1 MLIDFLDYLVIHGDG
16 MGKGQVMI
24 LIQEEQLGLKNM
36 TSIEKLI

>member
-24 LIQEEQLGLKNM
+24 FDSGGAARIEEYDFN
-36 TSIEKLI
+36 